1 MVSDAT
7 VLCWRQK
14 SCSLALFGSDSYH
27 CGNCDGNGDF
37 IGVEALVFGFLN
49 RHEWEDLPNQIGCG
63 RSRVWHFNYIDRL
76 LKASYIANTHQIP
89 CQNVSKLF
97 SSTRG
102 IYQKFNAAGWELA
115 NEQPRHI
122 RSCVSFYPSTIKP
135 MSGYG
140 WSWWSW
146 GSHFSV
152 ANISCLNISS
162 ANFFLSQMSDCK
174 S

>member
-1 MVSDAT
+1 
-7 VLCWRQK
+7 
-14 SCSLALFGSDSYH
+14 
-27 CGNCDGNGDF
+27 
-37 IGVEALVFGFLN
+37 
-49 RHEWEDLPNQIGCG
+49 
-63 RSRVWHFNYIDRL
+63 
-76 LKASYIANTHQIP
+76 
-89 CQNVSKLF
+89 
-97 SSTRG
+97 
-102 IYQKFNAAGWELA
+102 LA